1 MNPLIINRPELQ
13 STGQRVIYPV
23 ITFIFWIL
31 WIYIWLPLLSLIAWG
46 FGVQLFYDE
55 MILENGAE
63 VFFKLAGNYAMII
76 ILMTAVLL
84 SWAQYNWV
92 RFRKKERRRV
102 AKTLSPEEVAEYF
115 QVNTEELMAWHDA
128 KRVVVKH
135 NERGDV
141 ERVEC

>member
-1 MNPLIINRPELQ
+1 MNSLIINRPELQ
-13 STGQRVIYPV
+13 STSQRVIYPL
-23 ITFIFWIL
+23 ITFAFWIL

-76 ILMTAVLL
+76 ILMAAALL
-84 SWAQYNWV
+84 GWARYNWV
-92 RFRKKERRRV
+92 RFRKKERRR
-102 AKTLSPEEVAEYF
+102 AAETLSPEEVAEYF
-115 QVNTEELMAWHDA
+115 QVDTEELIIWHDA
-128 KRVVVKH
+128 KRVVVQH
-135 NERGDV
+135 NQQGDV